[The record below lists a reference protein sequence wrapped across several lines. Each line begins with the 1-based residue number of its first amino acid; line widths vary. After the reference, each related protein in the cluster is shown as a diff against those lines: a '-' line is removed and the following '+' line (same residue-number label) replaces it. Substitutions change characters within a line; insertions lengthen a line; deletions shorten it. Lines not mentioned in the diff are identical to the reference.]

1 MKSQGEVSLL
11 VSVLIV
17 LTDSFLN
24 ERVKWKALP
33 GSKTRQS
40 HCEYPEGWSLQAQ
53 CCSRHPA
60 VVFQELSASC
70 CSQVPLCITL
80 TNPSRPPDFY
90 CIWSLPSL
98 LITNQQVSRSE
109 IMLNDC
115 LDTSPLVFFSAKWKG
130 LVNGEKN
137 KKRNN
142 IKQKKTTHKSLW
154 VCRW

>member
-40 HCEYPEGWSLQAQ
+40 HCEYPEGRSLQAQ

-60 VVFQELSASC
+60 VVFQGLSASC

-90 CIWSLPSL
+90 CI
-98 LITNQQVSRSE
+98 
-109 IMLNDC
+109 
-115 LDTSPLVFFSAKWKG
+115 
-130 LVNGEKN
+130 
-137 KKRNN
+137 
-142 IKQKKTTHKSLW
+142 
-154 VCRW
+154 